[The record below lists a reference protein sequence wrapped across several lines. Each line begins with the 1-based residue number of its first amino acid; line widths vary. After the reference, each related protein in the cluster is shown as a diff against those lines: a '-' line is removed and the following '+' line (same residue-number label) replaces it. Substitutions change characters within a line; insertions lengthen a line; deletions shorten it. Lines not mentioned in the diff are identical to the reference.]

1 MLSTQQELFE
11 HQYKERQLDLSM
23 KEMEVEQANLAVSI
37 SVAALIAGFA
47 SAVLVGSLSIDIG
60 TLALKNF
67 IFFTT
72 LSCIAFQLFAILKGC
87 ICMIRAPNLAYRGHT
102 KTSVQRAVDQMV
114 LERPAI
120 FWSFVMGLL
129 TFFLIIMGMLWVK
142 LGVVGDDADSE
153 EPCNGQCLY
162 TWHGAF
168 WLSIMTGFIILFF
181 CYTVMRLISR
191 EFEDDDEPDTSAT
204 QAGLAAY
211 PKDFRYVPSTRKD
224 ASGAGSSAGS
234 MTSSNPLREVGPQVG
249 QQEPEAPEES
259 SVTKTIQEV
268 YFPKLHLP
276 KPNSSMFTMTVRP
289 VQRGLEE

>member
-72 LSCIAFQLFAILKGC
+72 LSCIAFQLFAILKMTALFLYVVRLKG
-87 ICMIRAPNLAYRGHT
+87 MKVMGA
-102 KTSVQRAVDQMV
+102 SAVV

-162 TWHGAF
+162 TW
-168 WLSIMTGFIILFF
+168 
-181 CYTVMRLISR
+181 
-191 EFEDDDEPDTSAT
+191 
-204 QAGLAAY
+204 
-211 PKDFRYVPSTRKD
+211 
-224 ASGAGSSAGS
+224 
-234 MTSSNPLREVGPQVG
+234 
-249 QQEPEAPEES
+249 
-259 SVTKTIQEV
+259 
-268 YFPKLHLP
+268 
-276 KPNSSMFTMTVRP
+276 
-289 VQRGLEE
+289 